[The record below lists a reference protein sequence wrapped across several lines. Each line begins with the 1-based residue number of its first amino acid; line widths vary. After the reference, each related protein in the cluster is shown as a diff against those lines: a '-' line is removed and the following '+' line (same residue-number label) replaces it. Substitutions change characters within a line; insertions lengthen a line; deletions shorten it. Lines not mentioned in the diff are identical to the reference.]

1 MTVTRKTP
9 RMGAQ
14 YTPKTILARIE
25 VDATTSVRAA
35 LTLPS
40 PEGKLSVALA
50 IGHGAGSNMDQA
62 ILVRMADALARE
74 GALVLRF
81 NFAYTEAGRR
91 SPDRPPVLIATWRAA
106 AAWLAARPEAKDRPL
121 VLGGKSMGGRI
132 ASHVAALGDRCDG
145 LWFLG
150 YPLHP
155 AGQPQKMRDAH
166 LADAPCPMLFLAGT
180 RDPLCDLALLRPV
193 IERLGPRATLHV
205 VEGGDHSFDV
215 LKSSGRTPAEVEEEI
230 LDASVRWLAGL
241 KVRIAAKPKAA
252 PRPAASPAPSS
263 ATRRAGTT
271 PRGSRPATRK

>member
-1 MTVTRKTP
+1 MTVARKTP

-14 YTPKTILARIE
+14 YTPKTIEARID
-25 VDATTSVRAA
+25 VDETTSVRAA

-40 PEGKLSVALA
+40 PDGKLAVALA
-50 IGHGAGSNMDQA
+50 IGHGAGSNMDQP
-62 ILVRMADALARE
+62 ILVRMADAFARE

-81 NFAYTEAGRR
+81 NFVYTETGRR

-106 AAWLAARPEAKDRPL
+106 AAWLAARPEAKGRPL

-132 ASHVAALGDRCDG
+132 ASHLAALGDRCDG

-155 AGQPQKMRDAH
+155 AGQPEKLRDAH
-166 LADAPCPMLFLAGT
+166 LVDAPCPMLFLAGT

-193 IERLGPRATLHV
+193 LKKLGARATLHV
-205 VEGGDHSFDV
+205 VEGGDHSFAV
-215 LKSSGRTPAEVEEEI
+215 LKSSGRTPAEVEQELI
-230 LDASVRWLAGL
+230 DVSVRWLSVL
-241 KVRIAAKPKAA
+241 TVRKEAKPAPAAA
-252 PRPAASPAPSS
+252 PPAGSPSS

-271 PRGSRPATRK
+271 PRGSRSATRK

>member
-1 MTVTRKTP
+1 
-9 RMGAQ
+9 MGAQ
-14 YTPKTILARIE
+14 YTPKTIEARIE
-25 VDATTSVRAA
+25 VDPATSVRAA

-40 PEGKLSVALA
+40 PEGKLKVALA

-62 ILVRMADALARE
+62 ILVRMAEALARE

-81 NFAYTEAGRR
+81 NFVYSDTGRR

-106 AAWLAARPEAKDRPL
+106 ASWLSARPEAKGRPL

-132 ASHVAALGDRCDG
+132 ASHLAALGDPCDG

-155 AGQPQKMRDAH
+155 AGQPKKMRDAH
-166 LADAPCPMLFLAGT
+166 LADVPCPMLFLAGT

-193 IERLGPRATLHV
+193 LERLGPRATLHV

-215 LKSSGRTPAEVEEEI
+215 LKSSGRTPAEVEQEL
-230 LDASVRWLAGL
+230 LDTSVRWLSTI
-241 KVRIAAKPKAA
+241 KVRKAAKPA
-252 PRPAASPAPSS
+252 PAPVPPAKSSSS

-271 PRGSRPATRK
+271 PRGSRPATRR